1 VAEKLMG
8 NWARGYAINRKAVW
22 ASFIVFLLLVAF
34 IAMGG
39 MQSVN
44 FGGQGKILALPV
56 LIAIFIPLH
65 VYTSGVEANRKL
77 GKSESS
83 DGS

>member
-1 VAEKLMG
+1 MAEKQIG

-22 ASFIVFLLLVAF
+22 ASFIVFLLSVAF

-44 FGGQGKILALPV
+44 FGGQGKILAWPL
-56 LIAIFIPLH
+56 LIAIFVPLH
-65 VYTSGVEANRKL
+65 VYISGVEANRKL
-77 GKSESS
+77 EKSESS